1 MSVLK
6 TALTRAEPPIPV
18 RALHLDLKGVPP
30 TPARLLSLLDI
41 AAATGYNAVCVE
53 WEDMF
58 PWTVAPQIRCETA
71 YTPDDIRAFAAKCD
85 ELGLEIIPL
94 VQCMGHM
101 QFVLKLPQYKHLR
114 EVANQIDVINPL
126 AEGAREL
133 IQAMVDDVLALT
145 PNVKHFHLGGDEAW
159 SFGTHADTQA
169 YVAAHGKGALYMHHV
184 EPILDNLASR
194 GIRGLLWHDMMRE
207 WDDEALKRLGV
218 KADLVLWSYG
228 GDPLVDSPHH
238 ISEAITQRFRDAGID
253 VWGASAYKGA
263 DGHNV
268 DLPNYEGR
276 QKNIHLWASKA
287 APQVNIKG
295 VITTAW
301 SRYHHSM
308 CQVEPI
314 DSALDSLVNH
324 GLIMHEGKLP
334 ENGRDTVLA
343 VLEELG
349 ERERFDACYD
359 AMKALEAHRKTAWFN
374 IQMGRE
380 EVITV
385 ARDKRRADVIARNTV
400 RTLRSLVRKNFD
412 IYEQVMTAFAGL
424 IDPLWLDRYV
434 AERIEPIVT
443 ETEQIETLVEKAYLW
458 YREYEDR

>member
-1 MSVLK
+1 MSLLETV
-6 TALTRAEPPIPV
+6 LTRAEPSIPI
-18 RALHLDLKGVPP
+18 RAAHLDLKGVPP
-30 TPARLLSLLDI
+30 TPKRLLSLLDLI
-41 AAATGYNAVCVE
+41 AATGYNAVCVE

-58 PWTVAPQIRCETA
+58 PWTVDTQIRCETA
-71 YTPDDIRAFAAKCD
+71 YTPDEVRAFAAKCD

-101 QFVLKLPQYKHLR
+101 QFVLKLPQFKAFR
-114 EVANQIDVINPL
+114 EVPDKIDVINPL
-126 AEGAREL
+126 APGAGEL
-133 IQAMVDDVLALT
+133 IQTLVDDVLALT

-159 SFGTHADTQA
+159 TFGTHPDTKAFVEAQ
-169 YVAAHGKGALYMHHV
+169 GKGALYMHHV

-194 GIRGLLWHDMMRE
+194 GMRGMLWHDMMRE
-207 WDDEALKRLGV
+207 WDKPALERLKN

-238 ISEAITQRFRDAGID
+238 ISEEITERFQAAGIEL
-253 VWGASAYKGA
+253 WGAAAYKGA

-276 QKNIHLWASKA
+276 GKNIFLWASKT
-287 APQVNIKG
+287 APQVGLKG

-301 SRYHHSM
+301 SRYHHCM

-334 ENGRDTVLA
+334 EGGRETVLA
-343 VLEELG
+343 LLAELG
-349 ERERFDACYD
+349 EGERFDACYA
-359 AMKALEAHRKTAWFN
+359 AMKTLEDHRKTAWFN

-385 ARDKRRADVIARNTV
+385 SRDKLRADTIAINTV
-400 RTLRSLVRKNFD
+400 RTLKSLVKKNFD
-412 IYEQVMTAFAGL
+412 IYQQVMEAFAGL
-424 IDPLWLDRYV
+424 VDPLWMDRYV
-434 AERIEPIVT
+434 AERVEPIVT
-443 ETEQIETLVEKAYLW
+443 ETLQIEALVNEAYLW
-458 YREYEDR
+458 CRER